1 MVRDNIE
8 AAIEEA
14 LAALGAPQVPFV
26 VERPAEMEHGDY
38 ATNAAL
44 VAAKILKKNPRDVAE
59 QLKEKLVSQQK
70 EKVDFAPLGS
80 SQRSQNQLFLSAV
93 EKIEVA
99 GVGFINFTLAGAVVK
114 KIVHEAHEAGWGS
127 GNSKSGKL
135 VLMEYTSPNL
145 FKPLHIGNLVG
156 NILGESIARLLEA
169 SGATVKRLNYPSDI
183 GLSVAKGV
191 WGLWKNNLNPSD
203 IAELGKAYVL
213 GNAAYDNDAEAKK
226 EIEDI
231 NKALYENSNPAWAEL
246 RRVGI
251 ETSRAHL
258 DDLCKKLGTTF
269 DKEFFE
275 SQAAPVGTELVLA
288 HPEVFEKSDGAT
300 VYKGEKDGLHTRVF
314 LSSKGLPTYEAKD
327 LGLLKLKLEAYPNF
341 DMSITDTGV
350 EQQEYFKILYTV
362 ARRIFPEVG
371 GKELVHT
378 MHGTLKL
385 TTGKMSSRLGNIITG
400 ESLIADLTEEA
411 RGRQDVAIGAIK
423 YAVLRSGSD
432 KNIIFDPEKSLS
444 LEGDSGPY
452 VQYALVRA
460 RAVLRKASEA
470 EEVDA
475 ESAEPSPLERLLIH
489 FPEVVERAAS
499 ELEPHYVV
507 TYITELA
514 SDFNS
519 WYASERFIVDGKVA
533 KRTVAVVK
541 AVENTLAQGLKVLG
555 IPAPEE
561 M

>member
-1 MVRDNIE
+1 MVRHNIE

-14 LAALGAPQVPFV
+14 LAALGVSHVPFV

-44 VAAKILKKNPRDVAE
+44 AAAKLLKKNPRDVAE
-59 QLKEKLVSQQK
+59 QLREILVSQQK

-80 SQRSQNQLFLSAV
+80 SQRSQKQLFLFAV
-93 EKIEVA
+93 KKIEVA
-99 GVGFINFTLAGAVVK
+99 GVGFINFTLAGNIVK
-114 KIVHEAHEAGWGS
+114 EIVHEAHEASWGS
-127 GNSKSGKL
+127 SNSKSGKL

-191 WGLWKNNLNPSD
+191 WGLWKNNLDPSD
-203 IAELGKAYVL
+203 IAQLGKAYVL
-213 GNAAYDNDAEAKK
+213 GNYAYDNDAEAKK

-251 ETSRAHL
+251 ETSRMHL

-275 SQAAPVGTELVLA
+275 SQTAPVGTELVLA
-288 HPEVFEKSDGAT
+288 HPDVFEKSDGAT

-341 DMSITDTGV
+341 DVSITDTGG
-350 EQQEYFKILYTV
+350 EQQEYFKVLYTV
-362 ARRIFPEVG
+362 ARKIFPELK
-371 GKELVHT
+371 GKEWST
-378 MHGTLKL
+378 RC
-385 TTGKMSSRLGNIITG
+385 TGC
-400 ESLIADLTEEA
+400 
-411 RGRQDVAIGAIK
+411 
-423 YAVLRSGSD
+423 
-432 KNIIFDPEKSLS
+432 LS
-444 LEGDSGPY
+444 LRP
-452 VQYALVRA
+452 ARCHRA
-460 RAVLRKASEA
+460 WATLLPASR
-470 EEVDA
+470 
-475 ESAEPSPLERLLIH
+475 SLP
-489 FPEVVERAAS
+489 
-499 ELEPHYVV
+499 
-507 TYITELA
+507 T
-514 SDFNS
+514 
-519 WYASERFIVDGKVA
+519 
-533 KRTVAVVK
+533 
-541 AVENTLAQGLKVLG
+541 
-555 IPAPEE
+555 
-561 M
+561 